1 MRSRIVCFSHLC
13 NQTYIT
19 GAEKLILFLMREL
32 RSNFDFECILIV
44 PQEGILSQ
52 EAADAGIP
60 YYVQPCRLFYS
71 MMEPHAALHDE
82 LEQIRTHSE
91 WDAVVD
97 LLRRLEPDYVLINTC
112 VHAIPA
118 VAARSLNIP
127 VIWQITE
134 KIPDNAYTSHAAA
147 IVHQYA
153 EAVIGISQSALAF
166 LTRYP
171 QAFPS
176 SPPPV
181 LFTLPPSWD
190 DNALEPSLWTQSRA
204 KKRSELGIPPDTCL
218 VGYVAATITSQ
229 KGLEHFV
236 WMAMQLAERNTSTR
250 FIVIGCPAH
259 QDYFERCQQLVQRSS
274 LKDKFYFVGFENK
287 IQHVYPAIDIVVTPS
302 LFPEGF
308 GMTAFEGLIFGKPVV
323 VYRSGGLE
331 EIHQFT
337 GNERYIADVGNW
349 RELSSIV
356 NGLISSQEQRT
367 AAGIHNY
374 NAVRQVYG
382 IEHYRSLLAAFW
394 NLFREQKRRN
404 IAVQTDSTDSQHELA
419 IDPNV
424 FNVLNV
430 LNVPSEVIR
439 PARSRPQKPSH
450 KRRRSRRGRR
460 PPKASRKSQSTRIRS
475 KAFRAFRQHKPLPSV
490 QRKRKKRRKN
500 VRRMRKVLR
509 TASRR

>member
-1 MRSRIVCFSHLC
+1 
-13 NQTYIT
+13 
-19 GAEKLILFLMREL
+19 MREL
-32 RSNFDFECILIV
+32 RSNFNFECILIV

-52 EAADAGIP
+52 EAANAGIP

-82 LEQIRTHSE
+82 LEQIRVHSE
-91 WDAVVD
+91 WDAVVG
-97 LLRRLEPDYVLINTC
+97 LLQRLAPDYVLTNTC

-118 VAARSLNIP
+118 VAAQSLNIP

-134 KIPDNAYTSHAAA
+134 KIPDNAYTIHAAA
-147 IVHQYA
+147 IVYRFA
-153 EAVIGISQSALAF
+153 DAVIGISQSALAF
-166 LTRYP
+166 LTGCP
-171 QAFPS
+171 QACPS
-176 SPPPV
+176 SEPPV

-190 DNALEPSLWTQSRA
+190 DKALEPDLWHQSRV
-204 KKRSELGIPPDTCL
+204 KKRAELGIAPDACL
-218 VGYVAATITSQ
+218 VGFVAATITSQ

-274 LKDKFYFVGFENK
+274 LKEKFHFVGFENK
-287 IQHVYPAIDIVVTPS
+287 IQHLYPAIDIVVTPS

-308 GMTAFEGLIFGKPVV
+308 GLTALEGLIFGKPVA

-331 EIHQFT
+331 EIHQST

-349 RELSSIV
+349 RELAVIV
-356 NGLISSQEQRT
+356 NSLINSEEQRI
-367 AAGIHNY
+367 AAGVHNY
-374 NAVRQVYG
+374 NVVRQVYG

-394 NLFREQKRRN
+394 NLFREHKRR
-404 IAVQTDSTDSQHELA
+404 IIPVQTDSIDSQYDLPSVPSNSNV
-419 IDPNV
+419 PNV
-424 FNVLNV
+424 
-430 LNVPSEVIR
+430 SSKVIR
-439 PARSRPQKPSH
+439 SARSRPQKPIH
-450 KRRRSRRGRR
+450 KRRRSRRGRHS
-460 PPKASRKSQSTRIRS
+460 PKALRKSKSIRIRR
-475 KAFRAFRQHKPLPSV
+475 KAFRAARQHKPRPSI
-490 QRKRKKRRKN
+490 QRNRRKN